1 MKKLE
6 SVIILKPD
14 LSKNEIKEVLEKVE
28 KTIKKVA
35 KITNKE
41 ELGIKKLA
49 YEIKKCK
56 EGYYVVHQFEIKQES
71 EDCAE
76 SIVSIERYFRTQEEI
91 IKFIIVK
98 RD

>member
-1 MKKLE
+1 MKKFE
-6 SVIILKPD
+6 SVIILKPNLMKD
-14 LSKNEIKEVLEKVE
+14 KIKEILEKVE
-28 KTIKKVA
+28 ETIQKVA

-41 ELGIKKLA
+41 EVGKKELA

-56 EGYYVVHQFEIKQES
+56 EGYYVLHQFEIKQETENG
-71 EDCAE
+71 EDDIA
-76 SIVSIERYFRTQEEI
+76 SIERYFRTQEEI

>member
-1 MKKLE
+1 MKKFE
-6 SVIILKPD
+6 SVIILKPNLMKD
-14 LSKNEIKEVLEKVE
+14 EIKEILEKVE
-28 KTIKKVA
+28 ETIQKVA

-41 ELGIKKLA
+41 KIGKKELA

-56 EGYYVVHQFEIKQES
+56 EGYYVVHQFEIKQETENS
-71 EDCAE
+71 KDDIA
-76 SIVSIERYFRTQEEI
+76 SIERYFRTQEQI

>member
-1 MKKLE
+1 MNKFE

-14 LSKNEIKEVLEKVE
+14 LMKNEIKEVLEKVE
-28 KTIKKVA
+28 ETIKKVA

-49 YEIKKCK
+49 YEIKKFK
-56 EGYYVVHQFEIKQES
+56 EGYYVVHQFEIKQEI
-71 EDCAE
+71 ENYAE
-76 SIVSIERYFRTQEEI
+76 GAGGIERYFRTQEEI

>member
-1 MKKLE
+1 MKKFE
-6 SVIILKPD
+6 SVIILKTNLMKD
-14 LSKNEIKEVLEKVE
+14 EIKEILEKVE

-35 KITNKE
+35 NITNKQE
-41 ELGIKKLA
+41 IGTRKLA

-56 EGYYVVHQFEIKQES
+56 EGYYVVHQFEIKQKIEN
-71 EDCAE
+71 CAE
-76 SIVSIERYFRTQEEI
+76 SIASIERYFRTQEEI

>member
-1 MKKLE
+1 MKKFE

-14 LSKNEIKEVLEKVE
+14 LTKNEIKEVLEKVE
-28 KTIKKVA
+28 ETIQKVA

-41 ELGIKKLA
+41 EIGIKKLA
-49 YEIKKCK
+49 YEIRKCK
-56 EGYYVVHQFEIKQES
+56 EGYYVVHQFEIKQEN

-76 SIVSIERYFRTQEEI
+76 SIASIERYFRTQEEI

>member
-1 MKKLE
+1 MKKFE
-6 SVIILKPD
+6 SVIILKPN
-14 LSKNEIKEVLEKVE
+14 LTKNEIKEVIEKVE
-28 KTIKKVA
+28 KTIKNVA

-56 EGYYVVHQFEIKQES
+56 EGYYVVHEFEIKQKIEN
-71 EDCAE
+71 CAE
-76 SIVSIERYFRTQEEI
+76 SVADIEKYFRTQEEI